1 MHLIAVHER
10 AGGLR
15 KSRTLAA
22 LPGLVLLLLPMLAA
36 AGPAGPIPVYGYT
49 VVHAF
54 PHDPKAFTEGLFY
67 KDGFL
72 YESTG
77 LEGQSSVRRVRLET
91 GVVVQQKNLVAGD
104 FGEGIVD
111 WQDRLIGLTW
121 KSGIGY
127 VADLQSFELWR
138 QFSYPGEGWAL
149 TRNDT
154 AIFMSDGTPELRVL
168 DPETL
173 HETRRIRVTAQ
184 GRPVERLNE
193 LEWVKGEILANI
205 WQTDRIARIDPQSG
219 QVTGWIDLTGLL
231 QTKAPMA
238 GPVDV
243 LNGIAYD
250 PGGDRLFVTGKLW
263 PWLFEIRLVPKPG
276 G

>member
-1 MHLIAVHER
+1 MSVFAVWKR
-10 AGGLR
+10 VSFL
-15 KSRTLAA
+15 
-22 LPGLVLLLLPMLAA
+22 LVLLSPLALRPADA
-36 AGPAGPIPVYGYT
+36 AGPDGPIPVYGFA

-77 LEGQSSVRRVRLET
+77 LEGQSSVRKVRLET
-91 GVVVQQKNLVAGD
+91 GAVVQQRNLVADD

-127 VADLQSFELWR
+127 VADLQSFAMRR
-138 QFSYPGEGWAL
+138 QFAYPGEGWAL

-154 AIFMSDGTPELRVL
+154 VLFMSDGTSELRVL
-168 DPETL
+168 DPDTL
-173 HETRRIRVTAQ
+173 REIRRIRVTAQ
-184 GRPVERLNE
+184 GRPVDQLNE
-193 LEWVKGEILANI
+193 LEWVKGEIFANI
-205 WQTDRIARIDPQSG
+205 WRSDRIARIDPQSG
-219 QVTGWIDLTGLL
+219 KVVGWIDLAGLL
-231 QTKAPMA
+231 QSR
-238 GPVDV
+238 GPVAGERDV

-263 PWLFEIRLVPKPG
+263 PWLFEIRLVPASAG
-276 G
+276 